1 MIHAAKSPSRP
12 IRRLDADGILDLVAD
27 EMRSVETALAAR
39 MESPVGVIPEV
50 GAHLLQ
56 AGGKRLRPLLA
67 VLAARACDVP
77 IELATAVGTAAE
89 LIHTATLY
97 HDDVVD
103 DGRVRRGRPA
113 ARMVYGNGVVVLV
126 GDFCLARALE
136 TVALTGSLAAVQ
148 SLAATVTEMAE
159 GEVAQLERAGNPES
173 SADDYFRVIDRKT
186 ASLFAWCARVGGG
199 LGRSARRA
207 ARTLWA
213 GARPRLPDRGRR
225 ARLRRRRGHRRQV
238 GRARHPGGQGHPA
251 RPLRLRERSRP
262 AGAGARARWA
272 SERSRPKTPRCIL
285 AATAAAGGIE
295 RARAKAREL
304 AAAAVAEL
312 ARLRPSALPR
322 RPGRSGRSLGR
333 AKVLGNA
340 PHELFDCLRGS
351 AALRQPARL
360 RALSGGARPAP
371 PHHAARS
378 IPCSRS
384 RRSRSG

>member
-1 MIHAAKSPSRP
+1 VIQAAKTSSPVPAVRP
-12 IRRLDADGILDLVAD
+12 ASADRILDLVAS
-27 EMRSVETALAAR
+27 EMAAVEATLRAR
-39 MESPVGVIPEV
+39 MESPIGSIPEV

-159 GEVAQLERAGNPES
+159 GEVAQLERAGNPDS
-173 SADDYFRVIDRKT
+173 TADDYFRVIDRKT
-186 ASLFAWCARVGGG
+186 ASLFAWCSRVGGALG
-199 LGRSARRA
+199 PALDGPLGRYGRALGRAFQIADDVLDCAVDEATAGKSVGHDIQEGKVTLPVLYACDSNPELRGLVREKVGERAVTPEDARRV
-207 ARTLWA
+207 L
-213 GARPRLPDRGRR
+213 
-225 ARLRRRRGHRRQV
+225 
-238 GRARHPGGQGHPA
+238 
-251 RPLRLRERSRP
+251 S
-262 AGAGARARWA
+262 
-272 SERSRPKTPRCIL
+272 
-285 AATAAAGGIE
+285 ATIAAGGVE

-304 AAAAVAEL
+304 AASAVAEL
-312 ARLRPSALPR
+312 AVLRPSPYHDALAD
-322 RPGRSGRSLGR
+322 L
-333 AKVLGNA
+333 
-340 PHELFDCLRGS
+340 
-351 AALRQPARL
+351 AALSVDRKF
-360 RALSGGARPAP
+360 
-371 PHHAARS
+371 
-378 IPCSRS
+378 
-384 RRSRSG
+384 